1 MATEAQ
7 FVLLGVHARQ
17 ARELWHLHSP
27 AAREALGKAIE
38 LADQMLKRWLAA
50 YLEERFGSPAPEME
64 DLLSEAAVRLIARFS
79 QLDLLTGKEFAAHYK
94 KIVENLVRDLE
105 QRRRS
110 RRHGGEHA
118 AKSLE
123 SDSEVARLALLI
135 ADGRA
140 SAESRA
146 IEHELRATVGRL
158 LKRLTPGQRLV
169 ARLVMLGLS
178 ERQIVE
184 QVGPAARGELRSVT
198 SRLRG
203 WLAAVASEGG

>member
-1 MATEAQ
+1 M
-7 FVLLGVHARQ
+7 
-17 ARELWHLHSP
+17 
-27 AAREALGKAIE
+27 
-38 LADQMLKRWLAA
+38 
-50 YLEERFGSPAPEME
+50 
-64 DLLSEAAVRLIARFS
+64 IARFS

-94 KIVENLVRDLE
+94 KIVENLVGDLE

-146 IEHELRATVGRL
+146 IEHELRATVQKL
-158 LKRLTPGQRLV
+158 LKRLTPRERLV

-178 ERQIVE
+178 ERQIIE
-184 QVGPAARGELRSVT
+184 QVGPAARGELRSVA
-198 SRLRG
+198 SRLRR
-203 WLAAVASEGG
+203 WLAAVASEGNLITSRSLDVSAVARHRRQHAAERGQDDDQAYSRA